1 MVNRQVSDLTL
12 KRNKMKKL
20 LVIILIA
27 VTTAANA
34 QQFIE
39 SGSIEFEVRTNNHR
53 ALGDEGMWAEMFK
66 DKIPQFTSTFYE
78 YTFNDNKSIYK
89 FSRYDEKSKL
99 PKGFM
104 MGNVEDEIWYNDYTT
119 GSFANYRFILGD
131 NYLRAGALMNIEWKL
146 TPNETREIAGF
157 NCRKATGIILD
168 SVYVFAFYTDEITI
182 SGGPMGVNGL
192 PGMILGLT
200 IPRMFTS
207 YIATKLQ
214 VAGVDVRK
222 IVAPQKGKKK
232 EYAAIRKDVEKV
244 TKDWGNWGKQA
255 LWLMSL

>member
-1 MVNRQVSDLTL
+1 
-12 KRNKMKKL
+12 MKKFL
-20 LVIILIA
+20 FLVFVGFGIN
-27 VTTAANA
+27 VHA
-34 QQFIE
+34 QQFLE
-39 SGSIEFEVRTNNHR
+39 SGQIEFEVRTNNHR
-53 ALGDEGMWAEMFK
+53 AMGDEGMWVEMFK

-78 YTFNDNKSIYK
+78 YTFNDHKAVYK

-99 PKGFM
+99 PRGFG
-104 MGNVEDEIWYNDYTT
+104 MGNVEDEVWYNDYKT
-119 GSFANYRFILGD
+119 GEFANYRFILGD
-131 NYLRAGALMNIEWKL
+131 NYLLNGKLMKIDWKL
-146 TPNETREIAGF
+146 SPTETREIAGF
-157 NCRKATGIILD
+157 NCRKATGIIFD
-168 SVYVFAFYTDEITI
+168 SVYIFAFYTDEITV
-182 SGGPMGVNGL
+182 SGGPMGINGL

-207 YIATKLQ
+207 YIATSVQ

-232 EYAAIRKDVEKV
+232 DYAAIRKDVERA